1 MKKRNYLLLL
11 SGALAL
17 GLASCGNAGGVTGDS
32 LSVSSGDPEAKY
44 QVSETYWNANITQGG
59 FFGVNHNLT
68 MNVSIESADGA
79 IRRANIANANGSL
92 HLVFQGTEETYLELL
107 EDRSYNVYMLE
118 NGKWGKENL
127 PATFLATL
135 TPMLQSFIP
144 PWSYADF
151 TYNASTHAYEKA
163 SGEATFAGL
172 EGSAENI
179 AFRFEDSKLLSLN
192 FKFAVE
198 GETSDFSLSVANWG
212 STTIT
217 FPKVDEPTSSS
228 SDPSGGGSSASDPGT
243 SGTSDSTPATGATI
257 SLSEDEFTMM
267 IYQNHEIT
275 ATISPED
282 SGETISWSSSSEI
295 ALIEGQNRNGGRTVN
310 IKAEGIGT
318 AVITASLPNGASAS
332 CAITI
337 VNDPSIVIPP
347 QSMTISQETLSMNV
361 GEITELS
368 VTVLPKDATYN
379 QIIWT
384 VDRKGVVDVARD
396 DTDMT
401 KATITAVGSGTAV
414 IEAILSNTI
423 EARCTVTVTGGGT
436 PTVEVTSIT
445 LSQKSLSM
453 NVNDSAE
460 LTATIMP
467 KNATIKEV
475 SWSVEG
481 DAIRIAPDK
490 QNPNKVLIAAVKS
503 GQATV
508 TATAGKITASC
519 SIAVASSVIT
529 PTSITLGEQQ
539 ITHEV
544 GASGMLMAR
553 VLPANASGYTIHWD
567 VQGSAITGRADEADQ
582 NYFTFTAV
590 EVGEA
595 FVIASIGAELR
606 ATCRIIVTPVGGGEG
621 GDPHGVDPTSIRLDR
636 ERFACNVGDSGTI
649 TASVEPIDA
658 SGYTI
663 NWMVQGSAIMGS
675 ADEANQKVF
684 NYRAVEAGEV
694 TIIASIGARLRAV
707 CTITVNPAQG
717 GQGGEGGTVMPT
729 AIVLNPERLSLRVG
743 QMETVSVSFLPAGAT
758 AQVRWQAEGDGI
770 EIIEDEANSNVI
782 MVEALR
788 SGTYMI
794 MAMSGNGLMATCS
807 VEVAE

>member
-11 SGALAL
+11 SGAFAL
-17 GLASCGNAGGVTGDS
+17 GLTSCGGNSGVTGDS

-92 HLVFQGTEETYLELL
+92 HMVFQGTEETYLELL

-135 TPMLQSFIP
+135 TPMLQSFIA

-163 SGEATFAGL
+163 SGEVTFAGL

-192 FKFAVE
+192 FKFTVE
-198 GETSDFSLSVANWG
+198 GVTSDFSLSVANWG
-212 STTIT
+212 STTIA
-217 FPKVDEPTSSS
+217 FPKVDEPTSST
-228 SDPSGGGSSASDPGT
+228 SDPSGGGSSASDSGT
-243 SGTSDSTPATGATI
+243 SGTSDTTPVTGATI

-282 SGETISWSSSSEI
+282 SGETITWSSSSEI

-318 AVITASLPNGASAS
+318 AIITASLPNGASAS
-332 CAITI
+332 CTITI
-337 VNDPSIVIPP
+337 VNDPDIVIPP

-368 VTVLPKDATYN
+368 VTVLPKGATYN

-384 VDRKGVVDVARD
+384 VDRKGVVDVVGNT
-396 DTDMT
+396 TDMT

-414 IEAILSNTI
+414 IEAILTNQI
-423 EARCTVTVTGGGT
+423 EARCTVTVSGGGGT

-453 NVNDSAE
+453 NVNDTAE

-475 SWSVEG
+475 TWS
-481 DAIRIAPDK
+481 
-490 QNPNKVLIAAVKS
+490 
-503 GQATV
+503 
-508 TATAGKITASC
+508 
-519 SIAVASSVIT
+519 
-529 PTSITLGEQQ
+529 
-539 ITHEV
+539 
-544 GASGMLMAR
+544 
-553 VLPANASGYTIHWD
+553 
-567 VQGSAITGRADEADQ
+567 
-582 NYFTFTAV
+582 
-590 EVGEA
+590 
-595 FVIASIGAELR
+595 
-606 ATCRIIVTPVGGGEG
+606 
-621 GDPHGVDPTSIRLDR
+621 
-636 ERFACNVGDSGTI
+636 
-649 TASVEPIDA
+649 
-658 SGYTI
+658 
-663 NWMVQGSAIMGS
+663 
-675 ADEANQKVF
+675 
-684 NYRAVEAGEV
+684 
-694 TIIASIGARLRAV
+694 
-707 CTITVNPAQG
+707 
-717 GQGGEGGTVMPT
+717 
-729 AIVLNPERLSLRVG
+729 
-743 QMETVSVSFLPAGAT
+743 
-758 AQVRWQAEGDGI
+758 AEG
-770 EIIEDEANSNVI
+770 
-782 MVEALR
+782 
-788 SGTYMI
+788 
-794 MAMSGNGLMATCS
+794 
-807 VEVAE
+807 